1 MTKYTEMFLEKL
13 LTYRF
18 ERIFLRSKPLI
29 VPAEVVKAQ
38 ENVSFKAFGEIERT
52 MLLLRFAI
60 GGLVA

>member
-1 MTKYTEMFLEKL
+1 MFLEKL

-29 VPAEVVKAQ
+29 VPAEVVKPQ

-52 MLLLRFAI
+52 VFLLRFAI